1 MDVAIAVPTATFS
14 ASQISVNTR
23 HAREFVDLTDLV
35 EKHIAETGVRSGLV
49 IVASKHT
56 TAAIVVNEYEP
67 ELLRDLDAFLGI
79 LAPESASYAHNDV
92 PCGPDEHPNGH
103 AHCQALVLNASVTVP
118 IVDGQPSLG
127 RYQRIFLV
135 ELDHSRPRTVQTLVI
150 GSDRPSD
157 ITTSLGFNG

>member
-1 MDVAIAVPTATFS
+1 MDVATALPTTTFS
-14 ASQISVNTR
+14 ASQISVTTR
-23 HAREFVDLTDLV
+23 YAREFVDLTDFV
-35 EKHIAETGVRSGLV
+35 ADHVVETGVRSGVV
-49 IVASKHT
+49 IVASRHT

-79 LAPESASYAHNDV
+79 LAPESAPYAHNDV

-150 GSDRPSD
+150 GSKGQSD
-157 ITTSLGFNG
+157 GVARMGFGN